1 MKAIWNGHVIAEAD
15 REDLIYI
22 EQNWYFPPDSVK
34 KEFLQKSPTP
44 YTCPWKGVCQY
55 FNVVDPENPENNS
68 QDNAWS
74 YPEPYESAIEKVHH
88 DFSNYVAFWRDV
100 AVTE

>member
-1 MKAIWNGHVIAEAD
+1 MKAIWNGQVIAEAD
-15 REDLIYI
+15 KDALIYI

-34 KEFLQKSPTP
+34 QEFLRPSPTP

-55 FNVVDPENPENNS
+55 FDVGQGEVWSKDC
-68 QDNAWS
+68 AWT
-74 YPEPYESAIEKVHH
+74 YPHPKPSAVNIVKK

-100 AVTE
+100 QLTD